1 MTNAEKYQK
10 SIRKIINEGSL
21 AVHKVTGEPYNCDA
35 TEGRDDCLISDA
47 LHHLFLQETKWSNIR
62 LVVYHFSNMD
72 STSYY

>member
-47 LHHLFLQETKWSNIR
+47 LHHLFLQETK
-62 LVVYHFSNMD
+62 
-72 STSYY
+72 